1 MQIYVRAR
9 TFFEAARGSW
19 KERHIFRTSRIISI
33 NSVSFPAEPPP
44 FSDEFLH
51 AENLLVLYF
60 DDVDEGQPH
69 AMTPE
74 QAKQIVDFVRIEDP
88 RPIFVHCTAGISRSG
103 AVGEVLNWYFNRYL
117 EDNSG
122 DYQLFQHMHR
132 DLVPN
137 AHVRRLLLKDLERR
151 HTSMEEMKQ
160 LIRLRQERKRLL
172 HNLAAVW
179 AEKLLD
185 PRLKKWFAAFDCLR
199 FSEKLVRG
207 NPKIIKYAEAKF
219 LRSGCGTA
227 WHNDEMLVVDIEGE
241 GKMRQVF
248 AQMLELAEPE
258 SYEFK
263 GENTEDFFAP
273 FMPAIK
279 AVTWSNSKCV
289 LRLLRNSPKDAAV
302 FLLAQRR
309 WKSSNLFGKMSIDHN
324 AQKFDKIYA
333 EYVTGKSELNPAE
346 GKRS

>member
-1 MQIYVRAR
+1 MQINVKAR
-9 TFFEAARGSW
+9 TFFEASQGSW
-19 KERHIFRTSRIISI
+19 QERYFFRTSRIISI
-33 NSVSFPAEPPP
+33 NNVSFPAEPPP
-44 FSDEFLH
+44 FSEEFLH

-74 QAKQIVDFVRIEDP
+74 QAKQIVDFVSTGDDRS
-88 RPIFVHCTAGISRSG
+88 IFVHCTAGISRSG

-151 HTSMEEMKQ
+151 HTPMEEMKQ

-263 GENTEDFFAP
+263 GGNVEDFLAP
-273 FMPAIK
+273 FMSVMEAT
-279 AVTWSNSKCV
+279 VGRSSEYV
-289 LRLLRNSPKDAAV
+289 LKLLRNSPKDAAI
-302 FLLAQRR
+302 FLLAQETFPR
-309 WKSSNLFGKMSIDHN
+309 FGMSAIMATIDH
-324 AQKFDKIYA
+324 AEKFDELFYA
-333 EYVTGKSELNPAE
+333 EY
-346 GKRS
+346 KRKKK